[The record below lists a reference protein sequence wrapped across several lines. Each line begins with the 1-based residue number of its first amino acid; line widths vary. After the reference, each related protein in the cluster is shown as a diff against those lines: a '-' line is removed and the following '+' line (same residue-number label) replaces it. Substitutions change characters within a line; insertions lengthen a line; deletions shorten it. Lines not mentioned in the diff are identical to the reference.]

1 VINMSQHAKVSL
13 LLAAVLIPLPRVAAA
28 QQTDLVSDALH
39 YVLDQLEL
47 RQMKGTDT
55 VGIAQMPLN
64 ICELDRYS
72 SLLSPSARMLSL
84 RIYRLGRTLRT
95 PLPVCFE
102 PQSWAPGPLM
112 SNVLKVNQDIVRLSP
127 RSRELRTYSFYSR
140 VETEQ
145 VARNRAGVTVA
156 ALRPYILQAG
166 DNIFSQKLDPACARR
181 VILTATGV
189 VPLCGDSL
197 ER

>member
-1 VINMSQHAKVSL
+1 MTMPQHAKVLL
-13 LLAAVLIPLPRVAAA
+13 LLAALLPLLPSVAAA
-28 QQTDLVSDALH
+28 QQTDVVVEALH
-39 YVLDQLEL
+39 YFLDQLEL
-47 RQMKGTDT
+47 RQLTRVDT
-55 VGIAQMPLN
+55 VEIAQLPPN

-72 SLLSPSARMLSL
+72 TLLSPSARMLSL
-84 RIYRLGRTLRT
+84 KIYRLGRTLRT

-102 PQSWAPGPLM
+102 PLSWTPGPLM
-112 SNVLKVNQDIVRLSP
+112 SNIMKVNQDIVRLSP
-127 RSRELRTYSFYSR
+127 RSRALRTYSFYSS

-156 ALRPYILQAG
+156 ALRPYLFPVG
-166 DNIFSQKLDPACARR
+166 DHVFAQKFDPACARR
-181 VILTATGV
+181 VILTPQGV